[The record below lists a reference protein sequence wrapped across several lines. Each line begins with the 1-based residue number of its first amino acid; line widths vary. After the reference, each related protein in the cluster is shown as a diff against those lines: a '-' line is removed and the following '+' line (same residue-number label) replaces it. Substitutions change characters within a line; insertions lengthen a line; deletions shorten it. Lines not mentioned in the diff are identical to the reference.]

1 MKNMLLIAALFVTT
15 PAIAQDKIECRP
27 LVANDF
33 VAPNETLVG
42 SGSNT
47 MVCHVV
53 APAKPQAQTLQ
64 PQVAPAQV
72 APTQPAAASQ
82 PPASPAV
89 TTDQSQ
95 ATIYFYRPRRFQ
107 GSALKPT
114 VFVDDARA
122 GRLHNGDSI
131 NIVVAPGPH
140 RVYSNDKSTGIE
152 LDAKPGQTYFVRVD
166 IQVGLLKGHGGVTL
180 VDPQQGKYEVAQAAH
195 QGDH

>member
-1 MKNMLLIAALFVTT
+1 
-15 PAIAQDKIECRP
+15 
-27 LVANDF
+27 
-33 VAPNETLVG
+33 
-42 SGSNT
+42 
-47 MVCHVV
+47 
-53 APAKPQAQTLQ
+53 
-64 PQVAPAQV
+64 
-72 APTQPAAASQ
+72 
-82 PPASPAV
+82 
-89 TTDQSQ
+89 
-95 ATIYFYRPRRFQ
+95 
-107 GSALKPT
+107 

-166 IQVGLLKGHGGVTL
+166 IQVGFVKGHGGVTL